1 MVVLVAAAVG
11 AVLYYGRSAPPAVP
25 IQPIVNAPAD
35 AIIAIHVSGEVV
47 APGLVEVAYSGR
59 VADAIAAAGGT
70 TGTANLAGINLA
82 APIRDGEQIVVPSRL
97 QSGVAETGAG
107 DRVHLNTATASQLE
121 AIPGVGPVLAARII
135 SVRSE
140 LGSFQSVEDLLDV
153 PGIGEAKLAAMRD
166 MVAVP

>member
-1 MVVLVAAAVG
+1 VAAAVG
-11 AVLYYGRSAPPAVP
+11 AVLYYGRPAPQDAPS
-25 IQPIVNAPAD
+25 QPTIASEPAD
-35 AIIAIHVSGEVV
+35 YLIAVHVSGEVV

-70 TGTANLAGINLA
+70 TGAANLAAINLA
-82 APIRDGEQIVVPSRL
+82 SPIRDGEQIVVPSRL
-97 QSGVAETGAG
+97 QPQVTETGVG

-121 AIPGVGPVLAARII
+121 EIPGVGPVLAARIVSI
-135 SVRSE
+135 RSE
-140 LGSFQSVEDLLDV
+140 LGAFQSVEDLLDV